1 MITSNRPARKR
12 QIESKTIDE
21 PPSRR
26 IRRDVTT
33 SELETIKAELEH
45 ERSLRALDAK
55 RAQQLQQRLE
65 RQVEFA
71 VEEAKEAK
79 TLLEEIGDESE
90 NHIEQLREARKEALM
105 ELRECQLQLEEERT
119 MAATEA
125 LEEDPKCARLEAE
138 LDAQEEENDML
149 REQFNELKEELAE
162 VSQGQRKSVPPDEN
176 EAPGEGASSQAPP
189 EVLRELNRV
198 RINLAEAERKNR
210 QFRRAA
216 EEYQKKAKQL
226 VHERE
231 TAQAATARVKHVEKE
246 LRDLNE
252 AHESTL
258 AEMKS
263 WKDFGKSMEK
273 IVVKETSHD
282 DSIPDIPPEVTTVKR
297 FLDESQKRAEDAETA
312 RIATQ
317 KKLEMANETISKL
330 EILSRESA
338 MKESRWTQER
348 KDMESKVEQSN
359 RQLHLLNAREQ
370 IWKRE
375 ADSLRSL
382 VKSFDDLPLSPMKSS
397 ASLAPQG
404 SLRALEVSLET
415 SREEINVLK
424 EAQERMQSDLDASS
438 SSKEELQNKHNTVM
452 EKFGKLREAVYAER
466 EKVEKAEARACQAE
480 SLAGKGSFDPEQ
492 TRVLHLKRNP
502 LMEAFKEEVAV
513 LRRQVEALS
522 GDKSKV
528 VAPDVDPNKLHQRL
542 KESFKEQ
549 IGRFREGVYLM
560 TGYKVDMIPGN
571 DRPMFRVRSIFA
583 EREEDHLMLKW
594 PDGDNVSSLDILNTD
609 MAKVLT
615 TTPSYDYMTKFH
627 SLPAFMASV
636 QLSLFEKQTMM

>member
-1 MITSNRPARKR
+1 
-12 QIESKTIDE
+12 
-21 PPSRR
+21 
-26 IRRDVTT
+26 
-33 SELETIKAELEH
+33 
-45 ERSLRALDAK
+45 
-55 RAQQLQQRLE
+55 
-65 RQVEFA
+65 
-71 VEEAKEAK
+71 
-79 TLLEEIGDESE
+79 
-90 NHIEQLREARKEALM
+90 
-105 ELRECQLQLEEERT
+105 
-119 MAATEA
+119 
-125 LEEDPKCARLEAE
+125 
-138 LDAQEEENDML
+138 
-149 REQFNELKEELAE
+149 
-162 VSQGQRKSVPPDEN
+162 
-176 EAPGEGASSQAPP
+176 
-189 EVLRELNRV
+189 
-198 RINLAEAERKNR
+198 
-210 QFRRAA
+210 
-216 EEYQKKAKQL
+216 
-226 VHERE
+226 
-231 TAQAATARVKHVEKE
+231 
-246 LRDLNE
+246 
-252 AHESTL
+252 
-258 AEMKS
+258 
-263 WKDFGKSMEK
+263 
-273 IVVKETSHD
+273 
-282 DSIPDIPPEVTTVKR
+282 
-297 FLDESQKRAEDAETA
+297 
-312 RIATQ
+312 
-317 KKLEMANETISKL
+317 
-330 EILSRESA
+330 